1 MYFQDRSDAGRWLA
15 GELTSYAT
23 CSDLLVLGILR
34 GGVPVAFEVARI
46 LHAPL
51 DVLPVRSLR
60 IPGDQELSLGAI
72 ASNGMFYLNREMA
85 EALNLAEPIIR
96 RFIAKEQ
103 RELARCEQRYHNHR
117 PAHYARGRTVILV
130 DDGMATGATMQVALA
145 RLRQEHPARIIVAV
159 PVAAVSACKQ
169 LATQVDALV
178 CLFIPERFFGIG
190 CWYGSFPTVTDDEI
204 CTLLQQTEPAAI
216 LG

>member
-15 GELTSYAT
+15 GELASYAT

-34 GGVPVAFEVARI
+34 GGVPVAYEVARL

-72 ASNGMFYLNREMA
+72 AGNGVLQLDSTLLET
-85 EALNLAEPIIR
+85 LAVSQPVIE
-96 RFIAKEQ
+96 RFIARKQ
-103 RELARCEQRYHNHR
+103 RELARCEQFYHSR
-117 PAHYARGRTVILV
+117 RLAHHVRGRTVILV
-130 DDGMATGATMQVALA
+130 DDGMATGATMQVALV
-145 RLRQEHPARIIVAV
+145 RLRQEHPARLIVAV
-159 PVAAVSACKQ
+159 PVASVSACKQ

-178 CLFIPERFFGIG
+178 CLSIPERFFGISR
-190 CWYGSFPTVTDDEI
+190 WYRNFPTVTEEEI
-204 CTLLQQTEPAAI
+204 CTLLRQTEPAAI

>member
-34 GGVPVAFEVARI
+34 GGVPVACEVARV

-72 ASNGMFYLNREMA
+72 ASHGMFCLNKELV
-85 EALNLAEPIIR
+85 EALHVAEPITR

-103 RELARCEQRYHNHR
+103 RELARCEQLYHRHCL
-117 PAHYARGRTVILV
+117 AHHVRGRTIILV
-130 DDGMATGATMQVALA
+130 DDGMASGMTMQVALA
-145 RLRQEHPARIIVAV
+145 TLRREYPARIIVAV

-178 CLFIPERFFGIG
+178 CLFIPEHFFGIG
-190 CWYGSFPTVTDDEI
+190 HWYHSFPTVTDEEI